1 MDQIWSLEITK
12 CSEYSNLVRRACIQY
27 IQRPAVC
34 EPVLQHVNQ
43 LFNVNQSSSSNS
55 WWTAPPKLDK
65 LAVGWLVLSHFREVI
80 WQFSVGQSGSCN
92 IFPIDDWVYCHCP
105 NYLYAIVICLSFS
118 VAHISLHI
126 HIIPIR
132 QDKSNQHK
140 TAEKHNF
147 LLVMNL

>member
-1 MDQIWSLEITK
+1 MLIDSWS
-12 CSEYSNLVRRACIQY
+12 SNESWLWCKALSTPISFVGLASNTSSVQ
-27 IQRPAVC
+27 P
-34 EPVLQHVNQ
+34 
-43 LFNVNQSSSSNS
+43 FNVNQSSSSNS

-65 LAVGWLVLSHFREVI
+65 IAVGRLVLSHFREVI
-80 WQFSVGQSGSCN
+80 WQLSVGQSGSCN

-118 VAHISLHI
+118 VGHISLHI

-140 TAEKHNF
+140 TAEKHKF